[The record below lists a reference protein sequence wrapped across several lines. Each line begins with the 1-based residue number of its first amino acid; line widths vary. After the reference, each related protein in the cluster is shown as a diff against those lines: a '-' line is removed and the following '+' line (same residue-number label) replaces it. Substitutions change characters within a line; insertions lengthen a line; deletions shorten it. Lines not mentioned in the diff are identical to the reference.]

1 MILFPAH
8 CRLGETNKKAGEEA
22 SESSKLITIKC
33 WPGRK
38 GKEQHNKKL
47 KEEVTEYSTSKA
59 PKGTTELPHRT
70 LTAGYNDEPEE
81 K

>member
-1 MILFPAH
+1 MISFPAH

-22 SESSKLITIKC
+22 SEFSRRIKIKGC
-33 WPGRK
+33 PGRK

-47 KEEVTEYSTSKA
+47 KKEVTEYSTSKA
-59 PKGTTELPHRT
+59 PKGITELSHRT
-70 LTAGYNDEPEE
+70 LAIEYNDKPEE